1 MRGGR
6 GHQPGSGSPGA
17 QGGLLPY
24 HVGIRGG
31 HDVGVNAVGS
41 HGAPQSG
48 EPRRCVGGRRGQ
60 VLVAQGDMC
69 WGRGGNQLQRLG
81 LGGMGVC
88 DPTWGVPG
96 RGRAGHRG
104 AHRWVRGAVPD
115 VRPGGG
121 SLRWP
126 SRGTA
131 WGHGDTPQPQ
141 AAARGPADLL
151 FHSRASTGAAV
162 TLVPSPKHPAS
173 PALGLLAKNSVS
185 SPRNNG

>member
-1 MRGGR
+1 MAAGTSRGMGPQGR
-6 GHQPGSGSPGA
+6 R
-17 QGGLLPY
+17 GGLLPY

-69 WGRGGNQLQRLG
+69 WGWGGNQLQQWGWGAWGCVTPHGVSQDEGG
-81 LGGMGVC
+81 LGTG
-88 DPTWGVPG
+88 W
-96 RGRAGHRG
+96 

-121 SLRWP
+121 SLWWP

-141 AAARGPADLL
+141 AAARGPADPL
-151 FHSRASTGAAV
+151 FHPRTSAGAAV

-173 PALGLLAKNSVS
+173 PALGLLAKSRVS